1 LGDKPLVSIAATDPA
16 AVEGT
21 SNGTIVFK
29 VTQTNLS
36 TVDTTVLVKGTLDA
50 ITAADVASITY
61 TDATTGQPVTLSSP
75 AQIASFFTTGV
86 NVKIPA
92 GSLSAPVITFTAVDD
107 TVFEQSENFSV
118 GISDAVNAT
127 VDTASASA
135 SATIFDNFSD
145 ADESVRTNEDTPVS
159 GNVIDSLSGV
169 LSVTNFTI
177 SGVPGTFTAGNI
189 ATTIPNKG
197 SITIGTNGAYTFTPV
212 ANWSGVVPTITYT
225 ISAGSGATETSTLDI
240 TVIPVNDNPVAV
252 SDHYTML
259 ADGGE
264 ITLTP
269 KTLSADSDT
278 DGDTLSVT
286 NINGTPLTPGT
297 AQTITVT
304 NGIVNVAADGTL
316 TFTPDIGFTGTV
328 TFPYV
333 ISDGNGG
340 TATANE
346 IIDVTPVPVI
356 NAALPVYNFVPPLPP
371 ISPRPTDNKPAPVTH
386 HNNERF
392 IEKRPIELGQ
402 YKFHTVVLNFNGQFG
417 GINQF
422 SPPTVEST
430 LVRDDLEYSNQ
441 TPYYPFDRVIDAVK
455 NAQRS
460 VDAKL
465 AVTHDNAFGLNGA
478 KFGSDLMISALGS
491 KATEAAKFGRP
502 EAWAKAYAK
511 SVKDGE
517 KYAENAKAPALAEKM
532 RIGDKDSHIG
542 NKTKLALSKKAGFVG
557 KSSLANQIQTVM
569 SLKTG

>member
-1 LGDKPLVSIAATDPA
+1 
-16 AVEGT
+16 
-21 SNGTIVFK
+21 
-29 VTQTNLS
+29 
-36 TVDTTVLVKGTLDA
+36 
-50 ITAADVASITY
+50 
-61 TDATTGQPVTLSSP
+61 
-75 AQIASFFTTGV
+75 
-86 NVKIPA
+86 
-92 GSLSAPVITFTAVDD
+92 
-107 TVFEQSENFSV
+107 
-118 GISDAVNAT
+118 